1 MWDQPHYLYKLF
13 DPKHAQFAIALE
25 QHIPGTLAWAVRG
38 RRKYRLVKNEW
49 PDDGPPS
56 HIDIYAP
63 VHAAFIVEHFL
74 SGWGLNGLWSA
85 ETRRGAQ
92 FVRPWPTEP
101 AILDTM
107 TQTGEIIM
115 QRQVASGE
123 LKPHVLE
130 MATPYQKRS
139 AAWASNRPWVMN
151 IWGCGAGKTVG
162 ALIDAL
168 TREGT
173 VLVICPAKARHVWW
187 TQVQQYTNILP
198 WRLLPESER
207 RKGDMTWQQYVE
219 HCAKTGQRRFVVVG
233 AESLND
239 NQGFVTTLQ
248 ATVLILDELHIHGQS
263 KRWKAINKSDG
274 SVDFTRRQ
282 TASGDKDAWSV
293 AIMDISR
300 LPTLQLRV
308 GLTATPLDDG
318 RPRRLWS
325 QLDLLTPGGFAH
337 SYRSFALRYC
347 DAVANAYGGM
357 DDKGSSNLEELRARC
372 SFFTHEVPYAESH
385 ASLPPT
391 RIQVVYLPVSAQDKA
406 ERYDDSK
413 TFDQAIKELARQAR
427 SEYEDVPAR
436 ERLIEARLAEASSR
450 KRGYVVAE
458 VLEGLKGGG
467 KVIVF
472 TARRREAERWG
483 EAIRKAANSSDEVK
497 NATVWVGHG
506 GVSESERNDMIDGF
520 RSSAGPCC
528 LVGTGQAFGIA
539 VDGMQTADL
548 AIFAMLPWK
557 PGDFLQWRGRFD
569 RHGGRATLLKVVVAA
584 STYDERVVEIL
595 TDKFGPIEQ
604 FLAADE
610 LSGMGE
616 KLLGMEDRE
625 ALMDDVASK
634 LMVLDEEEE

>member
-1 MWDQPHYLYKLF
+1 MWDQPHYLYRLH
-13 DPKHAQFAIALE
+13 DPMLAQHAIALE
-25 QHIPGTLAWAVRG
+25 QNIPGILAWAVRG
-38 RRKYRLVKNEW
+38 RRKYRLTKNEW
-49 PDDGPPS
+49 PDDGAPS
-56 HIDIYAP
+56 HIDVYSP

-74 SGWGLNGLWSA
+74 AGWELGGQWSV
-85 ETRRGAQ
+85 ESRKAQ
-92 FVRPWPTEP
+92 GIVPWPTDKAGLDALEQQGEM
-101 AILDTM
+101 ILVR
-107 TQTGEIIM
+107 E
-115 QRQVASGE
+115 ASSGE
-123 LKPHVLE
+123 LKPRVVQ
-130 MATPYQKRS
+130 MATPYQRRS
-139 AAWASNRPWVMN
+139 AAWAASRPWTMN
-151 IWGCGAGKTVG
+151 VWPCGAGKTVG

-168 TREGT
+168 TRQGT

-207 RKGDMTWQQYVE
+207 RKSDMTWPQYTE

-239 NQGFVTTLQ
+239 NLDFVTRLQ
-248 ATVLILDELHIHGQS
+248 PTVLILDELHIHGQS
-263 KRWKAINKSDG
+263 KRWKAVSKSDG
-274 SVDFTRRQ
+274 TVDFHRRQ
-282 TASGDKDAWSV
+282 TAGGDKDAWAV

-300 LPTLQLRV
+300 IVTLQLRV

-337 SYRSFALRYC
+337 SYRSFAQRYC
-347 DAVANAYGGM
+347 DAVANPYGGM
-357 DDKGSSNLEELRARC
+357 DDKGSSNIDELRARC
-372 SFFTHEVPYAESH
+372 SFFTHEVPYTESH

-391 RIQVVYLPVSAQDKA
+391 RVQVVYLPVSAQDKA
-406 ERYDDSK
+406 ERYDDAQ
-413 TFDQAIKELARQAR
+413 TFDQAIKQLARQAR
-427 SEYEDVPAR
+427 GDYEDVPAQ

-483 EAIRKAANSSDEVK
+483 EAIRKAASASDEVK

-506 GVSESERNDMIDGF
+506 GVSEPERNDMIDGF
-520 RSSAGPCC
+520 RNSPGPCC

-610 LSGMGE
+610 LDGMGE

-625 ALMDDVASK
+625 AIVDDVVSK
-634 LMVLDEEEE
+634 LFIAEEEDDA

>member
-1 MWDQPHYLYKLF
+1 MSISSMWDQPHYTYRVAP
-13 DPKHAQFAIALE
+13 DYAQHAAAVE
-25 QHIPGTLAWAVRG
+25 THCPGTLAWAVRG
-38 RRKYRLVKNEW
+38 RRRYRLTRNEW
-49 PDDGPPS
+49 PDDGLPS
-56 HIDIYAP
+56 HVEIYAP
-63 VHAAFIVEHFL
+63 VHAAFVVEHFL
-74 SGWGLNGLWSA
+74 NGWGVSFAA
-85 ETRRGAQ
+85 EERMGAAA
-92 FVRPWPTEP
+92 VLPWPTTPE
-101 AILDTM
+101 ALDRCA
-107 TQTGEIIM
+107 
-115 QRQVASGE
+115 RQGADLIAQEVKLGE
-123 LKPHVLE
+123 LKPHVAD

-139 AAWASNRPWVMN
+139 AAWAATRPWVMN
-151 IWGCGAGKTVG
+151 VWPCGSGKTVG

-198 WRLLPESER
+198 WRLIPESER
-207 RKGDMTWQQYVE
+207 RKKDMTWQQYE
-219 HCAKTGQRRFVVVG
+219 AHCAETRQRRFIIVG

-239 NQGFVTTLQ
+239 NAEFVMNLSPE
-248 ATVLILDELHIHGQS
+248 VLILDELHIHGQS
-263 KRWKAINKSDG
+263 KRWKAVQEKDG
-274 SVDFTRRQ
+274 KVGFTRRQ

-300 LPTLQLRV
+300 LPSLSLRV

-318 RPRRLWS
+318 RPKRLWA

-337 SYRSFALRYC
+337 SYRRFAERYC
-347 DAVANAYGGM
+347 DAVPNPYGGI
-357 DDKGSSNLEELRARC
+357 DDKGSSNIEELRARC
-372 SFFTHEVPYAESH
+372 SFFTHEVPYTESH
-385 ASLPPT
+385 SSLPPT
-391 RIQVVYLPVSAQDKA
+391 RVQVVYLPVSAQDKA
-406 ERYDDSK
+406 ERYDDAQ
-413 TFDQAIKELARQAR
+413 TFDQAIKQLARQAR
-427 SEYEDVPAR
+427 GEYEDVPAR

-483 EAIRKAANSSDEVK
+483 EAIRKVVSSSDEVK

-506 GVSESERNDMIDGF
+506 GVSEPERNDMIDGF

-569 RHGGRATLLKVVVAA
+569 RHGGRATLLKVVVASA
-584 STYDERVVEIL
+584 TYDERVVEIL

-604 FLAADE
+604 FLEADE
-610 LSGMGE
+610 LDGMGE

-625 ALMDDVASK
+625 SLVDDVVGK
-634 LMVLDEEEE
+634 LFVMDEE